1 MKLHPLRSS
10 RRPSAAADVQS
21 WSSVNTR
28 WHHCCLSVQ
37 SSTTFNLPVNVS
49 LRRSL
54 WRHHIQLMVKFWLRL
69 MPRSWTCRTC
79 NHTEA
84 VLNLRPQKSNERTT
98 PCPRPPSPTPL
109 LPCSWVS
116 HLVVCVGEQCIL
128 GVHQDSAGLLL
139 QPIEGGGLHRDVRG
153 LLVTVKDLGGH
164 HVLQD
169 KTTVTRSRLSQ
180 DRVVGVIIFNGV
192 RVKKKKRTWAT
203 LKTM

>member
-1 MKLHPLRSS
+1 MSGPLRA
-10 RRPSAAADVQS
+10 PA
-21 WSSVNTR
+21 
-28 WHHCCLSVQ
+28 
-37 SSTTFNLPVNVS
+37 
-49 LRRSL
+49 
-54 WRHHIQLMVKFWLRL
+54 
-69 MPRSWTCRTC
+69 
-79 NHTEA
+79 
-84 VLNLRPQKSNERTT
+84 
-98 PCPRPPSPTPL
+98 PPSPTPL

-192 RVKKKKRTWAT
+192 RIKKKRT
-203 LKTM
+203 

>member
-1 MKLHPLRSS
+1 M
-10 RRPSAAADVQS
+10 
-21 WSSVNTR
+21 
-28 WHHCCLSVQ
+28 
-37 SSTTFNLPVNVS
+37 
-49 LRRSL
+49 
-54 WRHHIQLMVKFWLRL
+54 
-69 MPRSWTCRTC
+69 
-79 NHTEA
+79 
-84 VLNLRPQKSNERTT
+84 
-98 PCPRPPSPTPL
+98 
-109 LPCSWVS
+109 S

-192 RVKKKKRTWAT
+192 RVKKKKNLSDTEDDVGVFVALVCVQT
-203 LKTM
+203 LAVVPEQIPGG

>member
-21 WSSVNTR
+21 RSSVNTR
-28 WHHCCLSVQ
+28 WRHCCLSVQ

-98 PCPRPPSPTPL
+98 PCPRPPQPYTAAAL
-109 LPCSWVS
+109 L
-116 HLVVCVGEQCIL
+116 L
-128 GVHQDSAGLLL
+128 GVSPGCLCRWTVHPGSSPRLCWASPSAHRRRRTPPWCTWPPRHCEGPGRSSRSAG
-139 QPIEGGGLHRDVRG
+139 QND
-153 LLVTVKDLGGH
+153 GH
-164 HVLQD
+164 AITSQ
-169 KTTVTRSRLSQ
+169 SRQSCWCYY
-180 DRVVGVIIFNGV
+180 F
-192 RVKKKKRTWAT
+192 
-203 LKTM
+203 